1 MVDSQGVI
9 GNYVLERELGRGG
22 MGVVYAATH
31 RVLGRPA
38 AIKVL
43 LASTLEHRDRV
54 ERFFNE
60 ARAAMAIDHPGI
72 VKTYDVG
79 VDHGGRAYIAMELL
93 GGSSLATRLRH
104 GPLPLRLAVQ
114 FARQIA
120 DALAA
125 AHRAGIVHR
134 DLKPENIIVT
144 AGEQLKLVD
153 FGIAKLAQP
162 ATVRTATGAM
172 MGTPLY
178 MSPEQCEGARE
189 VDARTDLYS
198 LGCVLFAMLTGRPPF
213 DGVGSG
219 GVIGQHLHVP
229 APLLRTRCP
238 AASPTLEG
246 IVRCLLAKSRDE
258 RFRTASIVAT
268 ALAAPE
274 VIALSG
280 PSEVAATADLAPPT
294 RPAWTPAGAPPMPTG
309 APSGAGCPSVPAPAP
324 YPPPGAHAPPGTAQ
338 HPSIATPAP
347 TPPAGVARRSRSSPA
362 AASRPRCWRSSSRSR
377 ACRTTSQ
384 HRRWSPPPQPD
395 AAASPTPRL
404 RRTRSPSHPSMPR
417 SSSRARPGTGRRSRP
432 ARRLTPPPRRG
443 RPSRHRSVRST
454 RARRPSRE
462 AAGARCPSP
471 RRHRAPRSAERLRF
485 GKGDFSPAR
494 TPRCSTGSRP
504 RTTPIDADHPRRRPR
519 RGGRVPHARE
529 PRARTRERRA
539 HAPDQPARRAGRHQD
554 LARRADRSGDER
566 RRESPGRRHVRTL
579 KPRRAESACV
589 PNRHRLAIASLRRIV
604 R

>member
-1 MVDSQGVI
+1 MI

-43 LASTLEHRDRV
+43 LTSTIEQRDRV

-79 VDHGGRAYIAMELL
+79 IDHGGRAYIAMELL
-93 GGSSLATRLRH
+93 DGGSLATRLRQ

-125 AHRAGIVHR
+125 AHRAGVVHR

-162 ATVRTATGAM
+162 ATVRTATGVM

-189 VDARTDLYS
+189 VDARSDLYS
-198 LGCVLFAMLTGRPPF
+198 LGCVMFAMLTGRPPF
-213 DGVGSG
+213 DGAGSG
-219 GVIGQHLHVP
+219 GVIGQHLHVAP
-229 APLLRTRCP
+229 PLLRTRCP
-238 AASPTLEG
+238 AASAALEG

-268 ALAAPE
+268 ALSAPE

-280 PSEVAATADLAPPT
+280 PSDVAATADLA
-294 RPAWTPAGAPPMPTG
+294 RPAWTPVTPQPMHATGYPPDPAARSQLPMP
-309 APSGAGCPSVPAPAP
+309 PPAP
-324 YPPPGAHAPPGTAQ
+324 GK
-338 HPSIATPAP
+338 
-347 TPPAGVARRSRSSPA
+347 
-362 AASRPRCWRSSSRSR
+362 PR
-377 ACRTTSQ
+377 
-384 HRRWSPPPQPD
+384 RRWSTTALVLGSCTATALAIFLPRACGSSDTTVRPPIVATVEPD
-395 AAASPTPRL
+395 ARLMPDAMALVVVDAAVVAAADAAPDGARVFDDARGGRAKVRASTRTTATRTPTGPVEKVPEQQPEKAPENL
-404 RRTRSPSHPSMPR
+404 PENLPEKEAGEGA
-417 SSSRARPGTGRRSRP
+417 RAG
-432 ARRLTPPPRRG
+432 
-443 RPSRHRSVRST
+443 
-454 RARRPSRE
+454 RARRDPRASAVRQGRLLGRSE
-462 AAGARCPSP
+462 RRGARSD
-471 RRHRAPRSAERLRF
+471 RRRASRRPDAE
-485 GKGDFSPAR
+485 
-494 TPRCSTGSRP
+494 
-504 RTTPIDADHPRRRPR
+504 HPRRRSRRAGRARQPR
-519 RGGRVPHARE
+519 Q
-529 PRARTRERRA
+529 PRARPRQRGA
-539 HAPDQPARRAGRHQD
+539 HASDQPARGAGCDQDLRCPHRSSDRRWGQPSRGGHVRAVTRRAGTGSGSE
-554 LARRADRSGDER
+554 AVRR
-566 RRESPGRRHVRTL
+566 
-579 KPRRAESACV
+579 
-589 PNRHRLAIASLRRIV
+589 
-604 R
+604 